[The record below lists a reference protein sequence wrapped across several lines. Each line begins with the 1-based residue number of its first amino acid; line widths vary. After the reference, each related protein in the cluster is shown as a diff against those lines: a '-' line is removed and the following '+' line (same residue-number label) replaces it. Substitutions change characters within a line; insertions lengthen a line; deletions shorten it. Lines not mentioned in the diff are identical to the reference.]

1 MNNKLK
7 VSDIHLLSILPLLA
21 SENHGLTKEDLIA
34 VFEGKDFSKDPPLTR
49 NEAAERLKVS
59 LATIAR
65 WLADGTIK
73 SSKIAGTV
81 RISEAE
87 IQRLLTPK
95 AA

>member
-1 MNNKLK
+1 MNNNLKLT
-7 VSDIHLLSILPLLA
+7 DHLLSLIHLVLSKEMPD
-21 SENHGLTKEDLIA
+21 LTKEDLIT

-59 LATIAR
+59 LPTIAR
-65 WLADGTIK
+65 WLADGTVK

-87 IQRLLTPK
+87 IQRLLTPR